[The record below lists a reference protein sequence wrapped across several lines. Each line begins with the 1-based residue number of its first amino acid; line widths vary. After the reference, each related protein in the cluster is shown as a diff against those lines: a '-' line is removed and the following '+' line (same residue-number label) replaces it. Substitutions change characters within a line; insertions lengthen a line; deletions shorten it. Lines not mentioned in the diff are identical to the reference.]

1 MPYCYYGS
9 PENRL
14 GLTYTP
20 QRLRQLIDKGN
31 TPLSLQFVW
40 GVAGVLVVLAAG
52 RGLFNFL
59 QGYLGEVTSRGVL

>member
-1 MPYCYYGS
+1 MLYCYYGS

-20 QRLRQLIDKGN
+20 QLLRRLIDKGI
-31 TPLSLQFVW
+31 TPLDMQVIW
-40 GVAGVLVVLAAG
+40 GVAGALVAVAAG